1 MARQLTVMETA
12 ILRILA
18 EQDRGSTP
26 TAVYLARTLV
36 NDYGLDAS
44 PRGVN
49 TSIGSLLKKNLAWP
63 HAGDGVRWYG
73 ITQAGRN
80 ALKGDRAGQ
89 WIAREISTTAREQQE
104 KRS

>member
-18 EQDRGSTP
+18 AQDRGSTP

-44 PRGVN
+44 PRGV
-49 TSIGSLLKKNLAWP
+49 SICAGSLLRKNLAWP
-63 HAGDGVRWYG
+63 HDEDGARWYG

-80 ALKGDRAGQ
+80 ALRGDRAGR
-89 WIAREISTTAREQQE
+89 WIAREQQE
-104 KRS
+104 KRP